1 MFYNVKMAVLEL
13 NMKAVK
19 KYQKKN
25 RTNDTNNIDIDS
37 QQQMVQIR
45 NH

>member
-19 KYQKKN
+19 KYQKKKQN
-25 RTNDTNNIDIDS
+25 KRYK
-37 QQQMVQIR
+37 
-45 NH
+45 